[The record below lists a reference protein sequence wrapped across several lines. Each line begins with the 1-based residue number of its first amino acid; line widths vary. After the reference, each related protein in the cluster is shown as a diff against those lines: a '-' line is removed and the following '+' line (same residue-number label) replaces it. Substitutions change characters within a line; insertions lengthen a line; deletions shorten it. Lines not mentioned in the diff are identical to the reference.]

1 MAGKF
6 ADRSRVGWTQIKPGA
21 DRITVHGEKCSAV
34 LNRIV
39 FGFPDYYHKHMNE
52 QISYIVSGSCDFTVG
67 DQTYHA
73 KQGDFVV
80 IPSDTIHNATV
91 TDPGG
96 CTMLDIFAPV
106 REEFPESNLGAKA
119 DGDADV

>member
-6 ADRSRVGWTQIKPGA
+6 ADRSKVQWTQIKPGG

-67 DQTYHA
+67 EETFHTH
-73 KQGDFVV
+73 QGDLVV

-91 TDPGG
+91 TDPEG
-96 CTMLDIFAPV
+96 CTMLDIFSPV
-106 REEFPESNLGAKA
+106 REEFPESNLNPDV
-119 DGDADV
+119 DGEKNV

>member
-6 ADRSRVGWTQIKPGA
+6 ADRSKVQWTQIKPGG

-52 QISYIVSGSCDFTVG
+52 QISYIVISPWGKRPFT
-67 DQTYHA
+67 HIRA
-73 KQGDFVV
+73 
-80 IPSDTIHNATV
+80 ILS
-91 TDPGG
+91 
-96 CTMLDIFAPV
+96 
-106 REEFPESNLGAKA
+106 
-119 DGDADV
+119 